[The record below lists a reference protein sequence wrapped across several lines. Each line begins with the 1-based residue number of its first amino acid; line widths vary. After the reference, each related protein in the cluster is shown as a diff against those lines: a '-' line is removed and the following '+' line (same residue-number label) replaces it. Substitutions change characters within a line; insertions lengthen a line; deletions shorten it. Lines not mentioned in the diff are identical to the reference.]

1 MEVEG
6 GGKACVGGQ
15 RCLGKSWGDDRV
27 WQGTPALGQ
36 DGFYVDLSSEVKA
49 WQRQE
54 EETEQVEGEDL
65 AIFFPSIPQATSLT
79 TNLSLKPLGC
89 HGNRME

>member
-1 MEVEG
+1 M
-6 GGKACVGGQ
+6 
-15 RCLGKSWGDDRV
+15 

-36 DGFYVDLSSEVKA
+36 GGFYVAHSSEVMA

>member
-1 MEVEG
+1 MV
-6 GGKACVGGQ
+6 CVGGQ
-15 RCLGKSWGDDRV
+15 KGAWERAGEMTECGRELQLWGR
-27 WQGTPALGQ
+27 
-36 DGFYVDLSSEVKA
+36 DGFYVTPGSEGKA

-54 EETEQVEGEDL
+54 EETEQVEL
-65 AIFFPSIPQATSLT
+65 FFPSIPQATSLT